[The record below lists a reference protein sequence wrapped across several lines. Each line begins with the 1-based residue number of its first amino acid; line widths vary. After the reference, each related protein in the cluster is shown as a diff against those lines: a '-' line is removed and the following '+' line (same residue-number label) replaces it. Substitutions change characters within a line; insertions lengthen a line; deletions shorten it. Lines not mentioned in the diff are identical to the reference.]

1 MRKSALS
8 AIIEKGVAIHDP
20 HAQNKGGTYYA
31 YPFGNTPRWMKMRGD
46 VHTVNTPPGAQE
58 MSIVRVSAEVQGCS
72 YSDVTFSYTG
82 KSGRQTQTKRDVH

>member
-1 MRKSALS
+1 MLDDD
-8 AIIEKGVAIHDP
+8 EKEVENIYP
-20 HAQNKGGTYYA
+20 HS
-31 YPFGNTPRWMKMRGD
+31 
-46 VHTVNTPPGAQE
+46 GAQE